1 MKRSACLLSLLSLMS
16 VLTGACAKDPESDS
30 DTNTN
35 TTLTGGI
42 MTLPTASASEG
53 DSSSASGTTAGTTSD
68 GSATGTASEPTGAPT
83 SGNTTI
89 DVGNCGEAVVDIP
102 IVTPSVML
110 VLDKSGSMVADP
122 GGFWD
127 HDQDPNT
134 PTITRWNSLYSV
146 VDLIV
151 NNFNNS
157 MNLGAVLFPAK
168 TATSSYSEAACV
180 VGGAPDV
187 PIAGMNAAKI
197 LGAIPGA
204 LTDATVMKGGTPA
217 TKGLKV
223 AITELEGAPAEQPK
237 FMIFVTDGAANCQE
251 DAPDTT
257 TLFEMYDDNVA
268 TTVAAAA
275 AMGIKTYVVGI
286 DISQVVSGAAKDG
299 NPDNTNTYEKLNL
312 VAEAGGVPRP
322 GDEKFF
328 NTTNQD
334 ELQSALQMISMQ
346 ILSCVIELDP
356 TPFYPDNVE
365 VNGFREGQPVADP
378 KQPKVP
384 ITDCASQDGW
394 MYLPKIDP
402 NDPDELT
409 RIELCGQVCSDFQ
422 MSGQV
427 DIQYRCPDQ
436 G

>member
-1 MKRSACLLSLLSLMS
+1 MKRSACLLSLMS
-16 VLTGACAKDPESDS
+16 ALTGACSDDGSESNS
-30 DTNTN
+30 ASNSNSNTMSSN
-35 TTLTGGI
+35 TLTTLT
-42 MTLPTASASEG
+42 TLTATEG
-53 DSSSASGTTAGTTSD
+53 ESSSASGTSAGTTSD
-68 GSATGTASEPTGAPT
+68 VSATGTASEPTTGPT
-83 SGNTTI
+83 SGNTSF
-89 DVGNCGEAVVDIP
+89 DPDDCGEAVVDIP

-127 HDQDPNT
+127 HDQDPMT

-180 VGGAPDV
+180 VGAAPDV

-204 LTDATVMKGGTPA
+204 LTDAMTMKGGTPA

-223 AITELEGAPAEQPK
+223 AIKELEGAPAGQPK

-334 ELQSALQMISMQ
+334 ELQSALNMISMQ
-346 ILSCVIELDP
+346 ILSCVIDLEP
-356 TPFYPDNVE
+356 TPKYPDFVE
-365 VNGFREGQPVADP
+365 VVPYGK
-378 KQPKVP
+378 KQV
-384 ITDCASQDGW
+384 TDCMTEDGW
-394 MYLPKIDP
+394 MYLPEDP
-402 NDPDELT
+402 MKPGVL
-409 RIELCGQVCSDFQ
+409 RIELCGKACSDFQ
-422 MSGQV
+422 MSGDLDV
-427 DIQYRCPDQ
+427 EYRCPQ
-436 G
+436 SG

>member
-384 ITDCASQDGW
+384 ITDCANQDGW

>member
-127 HDQDPNT
+127 HDQDPMT

-378 KQPKVP
+378 KLPKVP
-384 ITDCASQDGW
+384 ITDCASEDGW

-402 NDPDELT
+402 NDPDELM
-409 RIELCGQVCSDFQ
+409 RIELCGQVCTDFQ
-422 MSGQV
+422 MSGKV

>member
-1 MKRSACLLSLLSLMS
+1 MKRSACLLSLMS
-16 VLTGACAKDPESDS
+16 ALTVACTDKGDESGSASNSMSATNTMSAGSITLTTFPATESDS
-30 DTNTN
+30 
-35 TTLTGGI
+35 G
-42 MTLPTASASEG
+42 SASDG
-53 DSSSASGTTAGTTSD
+53 TASGTTADVSASGTM
-68 GSATGTASEPTGAPT
+68 SEPTSTPT
-83 SGNTTI
+83 GVSSTTF
-89 DVGNCGEAVVDIP
+89 DPNDCGEAVVDIP

-151 NNFNNS
+151 NNFNGS
-157 MNLGAVLFPAK
+157 MNLGAVLFPSK

-180 VGGAPDV
+180 VNAAAEVAVGP
-187 PIAGMNAAKI
+187 MNAAKI

-204 LTDATVMKGGTPA
+204 LTDATTMKGGTPA

-223 AITELEGAPAEQPK
+223 GIEELMSAPNDQPK

-251 DAPDTT
+251 NAPDTT
-257 TLFEMYDDNVA
+257 TLFEVYDDKVA
-268 TTVAAAA
+268 ETVAAAA

-286 DISQVVSGAAKDG
+286 DISQVISGAAKDG
-299 NPDNTNTYEKLNL
+299 NPDNVNTYEKLNL

-322 GDEKFF
+322 GAEKFY

-334 ELQSALQMISMQ
+334 ELQAALDMISMQ
-346 ILSCVIELDP
+346 ILSCTIPLNPVP
-356 TPFYPDNVE
+356 KYPDEIE
-365 VNGFREGQPVADP
+365 VAPYGKMRVD
-378 KQPKVP
+378 
-384 ITDCASQDGW
+384 DCMTEDGW
-394 MYLPKIDP
+394 QYVEGDP
-402 NDPDELT
+402 PQVQ
-409 RIELCGQVCSDFQ
+409 LCGAACADFQ
-422 MSGQV
+422 MTGKL
-427 DIQYRCPDQ
+427 DIQYRCPVS

>member
-384 ITDCASQDGW
+384 ITDCA
-394 MYLPKIDP
+394 
-402 NDPDELT
+402 T
-409 RIELCGQVCSDFQ
+409 RTAGCTCRRSTRTTPT
-422 MSGQV
+422 S
-427 DIQYRCPDQ
+427 
-436 G
+436 